1 MFWYSLLMIVKFLN
15 VEALQNARSFNDIV
29 IVSFKY
35 DEQLRQEYAWENGG
49 IIRVANASTI
59 IYFTKSEIKLNIQ
72 LF

>member
-1 MFWYSLLMIVKFLN
+1 M
-15 VEALQNARSFNDIV
+15 RSFNDIV

-35 DEQLRQEYAWENGG
+35 DEQLGQEYAWENGG
-49 IIRVANASTI
+49 IIRAANAPTI